1 MLDQQTTELIYAK
14 QRRLHELEVIQAKHG
29 PSTPPEYAAEI
40 KQLRQ
45 ELASYSRNQQIL
57 SYDDPTLEAPPHAHE
72 LILLISPQGNQ
83 QLTELN
89 SYYAIQFH
97 RPTLQ
102 RCWLLAT
109 EQSLE
114 TAKSLEH
121 YFNDYGIIFYIYQ
134 ITNPATM
141 QDTFELTKTIL
152 QRIKDDDPSRVVV
165 ADITGGSKPMTAGLT
180 LACAGHIHLQYQM
193 HQENRPSK
201 AVLQKVDFIE
211 ERHAHP

>member
-72 LILLISPQGNQ
+72 LILLISPKGNY
-83 QLTELN
+83 QLTEL
-89 SYYAIQFH
+89 SPYYAIQFH

-114 TAKSLEH
+114 TANLLEH
-121 YFNDYGIIFYIYQ
+121 YLSDYGITFNLHLIS
-134 ITNPATM
+134 NPATM

-152 QRIKDDDPSRVVV
+152 QRIKSEDPSRVIV
-165 ADITGGSKPMTAGLT
+165 ADFTGGSKPMTAGLAF
-180 LACAGHIHLQYQM
+180 ACAGQIHLQYLM
-193 HQENRPSK
+193 HQKNRPSK

-211 ERHAHP
+211 EANAHP